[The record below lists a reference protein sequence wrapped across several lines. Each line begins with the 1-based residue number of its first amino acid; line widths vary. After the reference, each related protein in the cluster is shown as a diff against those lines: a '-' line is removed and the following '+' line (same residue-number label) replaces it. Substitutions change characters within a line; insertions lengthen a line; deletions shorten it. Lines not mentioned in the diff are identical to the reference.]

1 MRYIFNMG
9 ELFYRD
15 VDRMDFLVTYFSIV
29 LRALCWIRMMKPE
42 RPKLNMQM
50 PPRARTSRTS
60 LEAGG
65 EEPRPPAQEGRGS
78 DRRRARAR
86 ARARAL
92 SRKSSSLTFLHFQG
106 RDYHH
111 ESA

>member
-1 MRYIFNMG
+1 MTKNIKKHMNG
-9 ELFYRD
+9 HGDD
-15 VDRMDFLVTYFSIV
+15 VVV
-29 LRALCWIRMMKPE
+29 ALENQSKPE
-42 RPKLNMQM
+42 QLQVIMQM

-86 ARARAL
+86 ARAR
-92 SRKSSSLTFLHFQG
+92 
-106 RDYHH
+106 
-111 ESA
+111 

>member
-92 SRKSSSLTFLHFQG
+92 SRK
-106 RDYHH
+106 
-111 ESA
+111 